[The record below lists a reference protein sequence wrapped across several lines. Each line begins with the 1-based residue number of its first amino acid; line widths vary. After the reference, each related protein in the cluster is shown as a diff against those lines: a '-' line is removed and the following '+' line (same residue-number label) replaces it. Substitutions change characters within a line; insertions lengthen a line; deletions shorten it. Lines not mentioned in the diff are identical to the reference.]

1 MKKIYLFVSLLMSM
15 TLGVSVH
22 GQDNYIGIKGGI
34 NFVTQNFSGGS
45 GSTTPDRAIKPHFG
59 IVYNAMVSDV
69 LAIQPELQYSGHGFK
84 PVDGSAIDDIDFNYI
99 ALPVMLK
106 YYFNR
111 SVNIHGGPELSFLIG
126 GTEVNGVSIT
136 DETTSTNLA
145 LAIGLEVMASTN
157 VGFVGRYVGGVV
169 DIDNVSS
176 EIDQTTNNL
185 QLSVLITFN

>member
-1 MKKIYLFVSLLMSM
+1 
-15 TLGVSVH
+15 
-22 GQDNYIGIKGGI
+22 
-34 NFVTQNFSGGS
+34 
-45 GSTTPDRAIKPHFG
+45 
-59 IVYNAMVSDV
+59 
-69 LAIQPELQYSGHGFK
+69 
-84 PVDGSAIDDIDFNYI
+84 
-99 ALPVMLK
+99 MLK